1 MSDYECYSFMMDSS
15 SGRSG
20 YSTPKSPATPISRGD
35 SDAMQ
40 EDLIGARKEP
50 AAENEQVATTDAT
63 PGQTSIP
70 GETDPKSKEKV
81 VVGDKPAKS
90 EN

>member
-1 MSDYECYSFMMDSS
+1 MMNSS

-35 SDAMQ
+35 SDAIQ

-50 AAENEQVATTDAT
+50 AAGNEQVATTDAA
-63 PGQTSIP
+63 GQTSIP